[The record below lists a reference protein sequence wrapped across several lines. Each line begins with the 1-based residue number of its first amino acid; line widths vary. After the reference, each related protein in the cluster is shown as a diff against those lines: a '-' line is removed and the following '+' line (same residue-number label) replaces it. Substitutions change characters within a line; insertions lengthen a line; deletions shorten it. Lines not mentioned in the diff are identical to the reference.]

1 MPVLHNVVAE
11 IRKDDVGIESTT
23 TTTLSV
29 IHPVEADDEAQAC
42 QLLEQH
48 YQALS
53 DTDSPYGTRYY
64 VIESRAFA
72 LISAATL
79 AAQAPL

>member
-11 IRKDDVGIESTT
+11 IRKDDIGIESTT

-29 IHPVEADDEAQAC
+29 IHPVEADDEAHAC
-42 QLLEQH
+42 RLLEQH

-53 DTDSPYGTRYY
+53 DSDSPYGTRYY
-64 VIESRAFA
+64 VRESQAFVF
-72 LISAATL
+72 ISAATL
-79 AAQAPL
+79 AAPASR